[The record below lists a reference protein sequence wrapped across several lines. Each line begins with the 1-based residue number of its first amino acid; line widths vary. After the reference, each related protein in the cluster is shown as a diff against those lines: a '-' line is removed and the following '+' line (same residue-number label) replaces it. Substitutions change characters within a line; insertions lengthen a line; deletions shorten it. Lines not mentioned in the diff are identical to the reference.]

1 MEKKIAMSLCRKGK
15 EEGRPQQLF
24 FYRAGDETRGLDLEE
39 RREENI

>member
-15 EEGRPQQLF
+15 EAGRPQQLF
-24 FYRAGDETRGLDLEE
+24 CYRAGDLEE

>member
-15 EEGRPQQLF
+15 EAGRPQQLF
-24 FYRAGDETRGLDLEE
+24 CYRAGDETRGLDLEE